1 MVKTGEEMD
10 VMKVVSEVARAYIP
24 AEVLRTGPGLCKG
37 LGSTA
42 LQSFG
47 EAACAGCL
55 TKGPHS
61 IELRYPIV
69 NRGSI
74 VPQCHVFREVS
85 ENCMT
90 CSGPAEVQCNCD
102 AGTSFGKFG
111 PLAYLPPFE
120 RWHMSSVT
128 PLSPVGRRLDG
139 PIEGGEGRP
148 YNVC

>member
-1 MVKTGEEMD
+1 
-10 VMKVVSEVARAYIP
+10 MKVTCEAQRAYIP

-47 EAACAGCL
+47 ECAVCL

-61 IELRYPIV
+61 IELRYSIV

-85 ENCMT
+85 ENCRT
-90 CSGPAEVQCNCD
+90 RSGPEEVQCNCD
-102 AGTSFGKFG
+102 AGASFGKFG
-111 PLAYLPPFE
+111 YLAYLPPFE

-128 PLSPVGRRLDG
+128 PIWITVNGSLCRCAPST
-139 PIEGGEGRP
+139 
-148 YNVC
+148 N